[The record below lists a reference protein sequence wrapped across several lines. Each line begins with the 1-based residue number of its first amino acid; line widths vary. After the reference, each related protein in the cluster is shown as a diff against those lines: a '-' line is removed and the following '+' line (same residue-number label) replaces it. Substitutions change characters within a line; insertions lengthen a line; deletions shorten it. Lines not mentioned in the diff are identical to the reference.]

1 MAQIQPI
8 SIWKDGQV
16 KTASEFTLR
25 IIADDLATSCTFY
38 YELKEG
44 DVVSQDSEGN
54 DVTTQGAVLSVGN
67 ESMSGQDYQDW
78 DGSNGAAYSYVAGK
92 LNIILV

>member
-16 KTASEFTLR
+16 KTAEQFTLR

-38 YELKEG
+38 YELKEA
-44 DVVSQDSEGN
+44 DSVDADGN
-54 DVTTQGAVLSVGN
+54 TIGGMVLSVGN

-78 DGSNGAAYSYVAGK
+78 DDSNDGAYNYVAGK
-92 LNIILV
+92 LNLVIIS

>member
-25 IIADDLATSCTFY
+25 IIADDLASSCTFY
-38 YELKEG
+38 YELKEA
-44 DVVSQDSEGN
+44 D
-54 DVTTQGAVLSVGN
+54 TQEQSGSVLSVGN
-67 ESMSGQDYQDW
+67 EVMNSQDYQDW
-78 DGSNGAAYSYVAGK
+78 DGSNSAAYTFVANK